1 MSGWKKRNDDWRD
14 EDELEEEEE
23 CECPRVD
30 SKGKV
35 RETAY
40 CQYLLEKHPM
50 MCLKQKLFD
59 QNGEVD
65 EDALLYEVHSDLRDF
80 VLDNLAKKEKQVLD
94 ALRIETYTPEWK
106 PQLDRIHLQNGT
118 YFLDERG
125 FVPEKELCLN
135 RLPVEYQPDAPAP
148 TKWLEFL
155 DGLLIPE
162 DILTLQEYLG
172 YLLIPSTKAQKMLVM
187 TGKGGEGKSRI
198 GLLLKKLFGEAS
210 HSESILRIETN
221 RFASAN
227 LEYKLVM
234 VDDDLNMVALP
245 ETRNIKSIVTAEDRL
260 CIERKNKQ
268 SVQGLLYVR
277 FICFGNGNLVAAHD
291 DSDGFNRKDSR
302 FTYIRNSIFAICN
315 PTNVANDIN
324 VGLRWRRQILI
335 AVKDRDP
342 ARVDNPFLIEELSEE
357 RPGILLWML
366 KGLHRLLANRYQ
378 FTISER
384 SIQNLEAAMADSDN
398 LTQFMQATAYVRF
411 KPDTEERSTYLYRAY
426 TKWCEDNLE
435 SPVPQKKF
443 SQFLLKNAGKYGLTF
458 SKHIEG
464 KYRGFRGVCV
474 HPAFAAA

>member
-1 MSGWKKRNDDWRD
+1 MSDWKKRNDDWRD

-23 CECPRVD
+23 CECPWVD

-198 GLLLKKLFGEAS
+198 
-210 HSESILRIETN
+210 
-221 RFASAN
+221 
-227 LEYKLVM
+227 
-234 VDDDLNMVALP
+234 
-245 ETRNIKSIVTAEDRL
+245 KSIVTAEDRL

-268 SVQGLLYVR
+268 AVQGLLYVR

-291 DSDGFNRKDSR
+291 DSDGF
-302 FTYIRNSIFAICN
+302 
-315 PTNVANDIN
+315 
-324 VGLRWRRQILI
+324 WRRQILI
-335 AVKDRDP
+335 TVKDRDP

-366 KGLHRLLANRYQ
+366 EGLHRLLANRYQ